1 LEEGIEEKSLSWD
14 TLLRLF
20 RIHGAYLFG
29 IGTFHGDLHPG
40 NCIIDNDGKFVF
52 IDNGAICHAPS
63 KVNLSLFQFFE
74 NLSSNDFDAAFDSL
88 LGLSDSP
95 LKSTNLDNY
104 YKEMNKIYDGFQN
117 QTVGEKSLTRI
128 MMQTVQAAVE
138 KAGADFGEE
147 AFPIIRALMYLDGL
161 VLRTHPDVKLIE
173 SMGPYLEEFRLGLDL
188 ENKIKNVEV

>member
-1 LEEGIEEKSLSWD
+1 M
-14 TLLRLF
+14 
-20 RIHGAYLFG
+20 
-29 IGTFHGDLHPG
+29 
-40 NCIIDNDGKFVF
+40 
-52 IDNGAICHAPS
+52 
-63 KVNLSLFQFFE
+63 SLFQFFE
-74 NLSSNDFDAAFDSL
+74 QLSDNNFKEAFDSL

-95 LKSTNLDNY
+95 LTSNNLDVY
-104 YKEMNKIYDGFQN
+104 YKKMNEIYDGFEN

-173 SMGPYLEEFRLGLDL
+173 SMGPYLEEFRSGLNLDA
-188 ENKIKNVEV
+188 KINQL

>member
-1 LEEGIEEKSLSWD
+1 
-14 TLLRLF
+14 
-20 RIHGAYLFG
+20 
-29 IGTFHGDLHPG
+29 
-40 NCIIDNDGKFVF
+40 
-52 IDNGAICHAPS
+52 
-63 KVNLSLFQFFE
+63 LSLFQFFE
-74 NLSSNDFDAAFDSL
+74 QLSDNNFKEAFDSL

-95 LKSTNLDNY
+95 LTSNNLDVY
-104 YKEMNKIYDGFQN
+104 YKKMNEIYDGFEN

-173 SMGPYLEEFRLGLDL
+173 SMGPYLQEFRTGLSLDA
-188 ENKIKNVEV
+188 KINQL

>member
-1 LEEGIEEKSLSWD
+1 
-14 TLLRLF
+14 
-20 RIHGAYLFG
+20 
-29 IGTFHGDLHPG
+29 
-40 NCIIDNDGKFVF
+40 
-52 IDNGAICHAPS
+52 
-63 KVNLSLFQFFE
+63 LSLFQFFE
-74 NLSSNDFDAAFDSL
+74 QLSDNNFKEAFDSL

-95 LKSTNLDNY
+95 LTSNNLDVY
-104 YKEMNKIYDGFQN
+104 YKKMNEIYDGFEN

-173 SMGPYLEEFRLGLDL
+173 SMGPYLEEFRSGLNLDA
-188 ENKIKNVEV
+188 KINQL